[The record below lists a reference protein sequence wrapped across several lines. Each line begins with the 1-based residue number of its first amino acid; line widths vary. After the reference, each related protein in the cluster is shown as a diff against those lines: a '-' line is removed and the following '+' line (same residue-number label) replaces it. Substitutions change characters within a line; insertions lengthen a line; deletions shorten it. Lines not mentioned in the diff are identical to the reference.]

1 MKHTALFLS
10 LCAVFATTTAS
21 ADTFMESFEGGSNE
35 GNWTFGSPNGAIEP
49 FGGNPMAYFHDSFLD
64 TFAPRPRTAFGAA
77 SEFTGDYREK
87 GVTSVGIDLILF
99 AVDFSAEGRPL
110 TVMLI
115 SDNSTPAD
123 FSDDWAA
130 YLIGPDNV
138 PLVGE
143 GWLSYD
149 FDIPSQSETL
159 PLGWQTVVLGP
170 NSPVVPDWNDVI
182 TDVAQLRYFYGD
194 PTFFFIF
201 QVWDLGMDNPRITTA
216 ADPCPADLDGDGTVG
231 ASDLAMLL
239 GSWGACAGCPA
250 DLDGDGTV
258 GAADLAQLLGSWG
271 SCP

>member
-10 LCAVFATTTAS
+10 LCVVFATTTAS
-21 ADTFMESFEGGSNE
+21 ADTFIESFEGGSNE

-170 NSPVVPDWNDVI
+170 NSPVDPDWNDVI

-216 ADPCPADLDGDGTVG
+216 ADACPADFDGNG
-231 ASDLAMLL
+231 AVEALDLAMLL
-239 GSWGACAGCPA
+239 GSWGACLGCPA
-250 DLDGDGTV
+250 DLDDSGSV
-258 GAADLAQLLGSWG
+258 GAADLAELLGSWG
-271 SCP
+271 PCP